1 MKLTPQRIIRHSR
14 SKLIMVWLR
23 LPEDITKDQVDSNE
37 PLLLYP
43 GGIEAELQYV
53 FEQGKKG
60 NKRVSIFA
68 FFDKS
73 ELTEAIPDNGQVQ
86 LEVLGYLTTSQEFYG
101 SGFITILDRQQ
112 PRKWR
117 LLKNQ

>member
-1 MKLTPQRIIRHSR
+1 
-14 SKLIMVWLR
+14 MVWLR